1 MTLIGFAARAVA
13 ENASVMPGIGDEP
26 APNLHRVFTDWTFS
40 PTGGSVILLASLL
53 YMVLA
58 RRVRICGGR
67 WPLSRSVAW
76 WCAVASL
83 TVAIDSSV
91 AVYSGALFWVH
102 MLQHLLLIMVVPVL
116 LVCAQPIR
124 LLQIQRN
131 EPASPSGQVRLV
143 LRWVTSPV
151 LATVLY
157 AAVLIT
163 THLTGFQ
170 QLMQTHMW
178 VHAGETMLY
187 LLSGYLLFGPLIGNE
202 AWPWRLPYLLRFVFL
217 AVTMGVDTLVG
228 VVLMLT
234 DHPLAPGFAA
244 SHPGWGPGA
253 LVDQSTAGAV
263 MWFGGDGLM
272 MILMIVTAI
281 EWGQSSQQDSGLGGW
296 LEGIRRRELLGTD
309 SDEQIG
315 DGEDVDLDERALRS
329 YDATLAALNGDRIGN
344 SGFPGRRDWP
354 TARDE
359 EPEL

>member
-1 MTLIGFAARAVA
+1 MTLIGFAARVVA
-13 ENASVMPGIGDEP
+13 ENASVMPGIGDER

-53 YMVLA
+53 YVVLA

-124 LLQIQRN
+124 LLQTLRN
-131 EPASPSGQVRLV
+131 QPASPSGQVRLV

-178 VHAGETMLY
+178 VHAGETVLY

-202 AWPWRLPYLLRFVFL
+202 AWPWRLPYLLRFVLL
-217 AVTMGVDTLVG
+217 AVTMGV
-228 VVLMLT
+228 
-234 DHPLAPGFAA
+234 PLAHGQFVGSRRVLRRAERVIRPAMLIRRSRMVA
-244 SHPGWGPGA
+244 
-253 LVDQSTAGAV
+253 
-263 MWFGGDGLM
+263 
-272 MILMIVTAI
+272 VTAVRC
-281 EWGQSSQQDSGLGGW
+281 G
-296 LEGIRRRELLGTD
+296 
-309 SDEQIG
+309 
-315 DGEDVDLDERALRS
+315 A
-329 YDATLAALNGDRIGN
+329 
-344 SGFPGRRDWP
+344 GRRLRPRRPWSG
-354 TARDE
+354 
-359 EPEL
+359 